1 MSEAQTSCPAAILRI
16 YQKLAGRFSD
26 RFYGLELSA
35 QKEKLTFR
43 KKAVKTTV
51 AGTGTKTKAS
61 IQMPKY
67 YQVPLPHE
75 SLVLTPISAPT
86 EVYSSHC
93 RLNTWT

>member
-1 MSEAQTSCPAAILRI
+1 MSEAQTSCPVVILRT
-16 YQKLAGRFSD
+16 YQKLTGRFSD

-51 AGTGTKTKAS
+51 VGTGTKAEAS
-61 IQMPKY
+61 IQMPKR
-67 YQVPLPHE
+67 YQVPLPHKP
-75 SLVLTPISAPT
+75 LVLTSISAPT
-86 EVYSSHC
+86 EVYSSRY